1 MLKLKTNS
9 QFGTYEDLS
18 PISNIED
25 AKLRHVHSSRT
36 VASLHE
42 NLPEHS
48 GNSKFKK
55 DNYAEAK
62 DNSQFG
68 TYEDLSPISNIEDA
82 KLRHVHS
89 SRTVASLHEN
99 LPEHSGNSKFKKDNY
114 AEAKDNSQFGTYEDL
129 SPISNIED
137 AKLRHVH
144 SSRTVASLHENL
156 PEHSGNSKFKKDNY
170 AEAKDNSQFGT
181 YEDLSPIS
189 NIEDAKLRHVHS
201 SRTVASLHENLPEHS
216 GNSKFKKE
224 NYAEAKYYSQFG
236 TYEDLSPIS
245 NIEDAKL
252 RHVHSS
258 RTVASLHENLPEH
271 SGNSKFKKGNYAE
284 AKDYSQFGTY
294 EDLSPIS
301 NIEDAKLRH
310 VHSSR
315 TVASLHENLPEHSG
329 NSKFKKENYAEA
341 KYYSQ
346 FGTYEDLS
354 PISNIEDVKL
364 RHVHSSRTVASLH
377 ENLPEHSGNS
387 KFKKGNYAEAKDYSQ
402 FGTYEDLSPISNIED
417 AKLRHVH
424 SSRTVASLHENLTE
438 HTSEKTDST
447 KEKNKSVESSADCA
461 EYQKCY
467 EDSNIIYSEKGKDQ
481 IMKEL
486 NQIKAENRNLSSQLQ
501 KILISHELIL
511 SNFNKMMK
519 QVNSE
524 SVVSDHLNSDKKI
537 HESLSKKGQFQGSE
551 DSVSFGLNASGEEV
565 GFDTPVARSSFII
578 EESNA
583 QPIDKKEL
591 LNSNVNFQ
599 NYDEISPI
607 IFPSTGEDNCA
618 RSDAT
623 AIIPSVFSIKGL
635 NSQSIDEEN
644 YFVQSDAQDDGDEIT
659 FTISAE
665 EDEAG
670 GRLSEPVEM
679 SGFKLVHK
687 NEPEVNRALA
697 LPCDDRRKIFELLRK
712 RGIDYENQRRLK
724 SNAVQKSCEDL
735 IGERK
740 THANKVRRCPVC
752 KGFYVSKYFTLHIKK
767 CEEKYNC
774 SSHADPI
781 KFSSKTGHVLL
792 EEDFSNVPFNSSYVS
807 QVLERFKDD
816 DIGNMCRTNKLLIY
830 IGYYLF
836 LSKAE
841 EKAEERE
848 KSQTDK
854 KYIMGKMRLLC
865 RLYVQFK
872 SEIQKDVSLQEMFNR
887 SYMPEFKRAVLKTVE
902 KAKTSRHI
910 LGFLILKTISILES
924 RLSVLK
930 REDEGK
936 EMVEFRKSLN
946 NSIIWIPLFGK
957 QRTYR
962 ASRSQFQIKK
972 PTNLPREE
980 DMRKVRSFLLNGIE
994 KFSSQDEFDPRNFK
1008 ILRRLLVTRITFL
1021 NARRGGEPC
1030 RLLIS
1035 QWEEAKQDQWLNQ
1048 DFVKAALNTKIGRF
1062 KSFKRI

>member
-1 MLKLKTNS
+1 DAKLRHVHSSRTVASLHENLPEHSGNSKFKKDNYAEAKDNS

-48 GNSKFKK
+48 
-55 DNYAEAK
+55 AK

-216 GNSKFKKE
+216 GNSKFKKG
-224 NYAEAKYYSQFG
+224 NYAEAKDNSQFG

-252 RHVHSS
+252 IHVHSS

-284 AKDYSQFGTY
+284 AKD
-294 EDLSPIS
+294 
-301 NIEDAKLRH
+301 
-310 VHSSR
+310 
-315 TVASLHENLPEHSG
+315 
-329 NSKFKKENYAEA
+329 
-341 KYYSQ
+341 YSQ

-402 FGTYEDLSPISNIED
+402 FGTYEDLSEPFQILRMLNLDMFHLPEKRKNIMKLKLGIIPKLESRDKLKDTHYSLTD
-417 AKLRHVH
+417 A
-424 SSRTVASLHENLTE
+424 SFQENLTE

-501 KILISHELIL
+501 KLLISHELIL

-537 HESLSKKGQFQGSE
+537 HESLSQFQGSE

-578 EESNA
+578 E
-583 QPIDKKEL
+583 
-591 LNSNVNFQ
+591 
-599 NYDEISPI
+599 
-607 IFPSTGEDNCA
+607 
-618 RSDAT
+618 
-623 AIIPSVFSIKGL
+623 GL

-679 SGFKLVHK
+679 SGFKLDSRRRKYVKPKRPCPFCKEFKHSLSRHFRLVHK

-816 DIGNMCRTNKLLIY
+816 DI
-830 IGYYLF
+830 
-836 LSKAE
+836 AE

-946 NSIIWIPLFGK
+946 NSIIWI
-957 QRTYR
+957 T
-962 ASRSQFQIKK
+962 
-972 PTNLPREE
+972 
-980 DMRKVRSFLLNGIE
+980 
-994 KFSSQDEFDPRNFK
+994 
-1008 ILRRLLVTRITFL
+1008 
-1021 NARRGGEPC
+1021 
-1030 RLLIS
+1030 LI
-1035 QWEEAKQDQWLNQ
+1035 WE
-1048 DFVKAALNTKIGRF
+1048 TKDI
-1062 KSFKRI
+1062 